1 MIEIAGLQVQLKNEY
16 TLEKN
21 ATEDR
26 AGGTLTVFS
35 VRAERFEMY
44 DLVEITENTTTEQYL
59 VQSDNVTKYDEGRY
73 EHIVNL
79 VECAAKF
86 DAYYP
91 ADRTHSRIPPRSIGA
106 VLNVYATELSSYHNL
121 QINWDFQADWAQVPI
136 RNKEYEGVNFSVIL
150 QDLFREIDARPFVN
164 YVNNKWEITPYF
176 FNFRNNEIDR
186 FDYPNSQ
193 IRKQNNMDYATKVKA
208 KLKNAVNTL
217 SAGVYFPSPN
227 GYILPKSSS
236 PQKIQSNL
244 RYELDSGIVEIEE
257 VIAVDVTIK
266 STSNSITVTTYEGD
280 VDITNHV
287 VTKEEW
293 DILPNFN
300 DDGNK
305 GIHKKNTLFYNIGS
319 NFIENLFVP
328 QGGTEIWVLTFD
340 NFTIERAIVNEAQN
354 QQLGLFTGQ
363 ETSTQQSFIDE
374 DVDQVKL
381 RVKYTRQRDLDIM
394 HHRQYLKNMNESTQI
409 HNQSSSFVDVQS
421 KKNNLKAISN
431 RMGNEVREES
441 KVWDY
446 DQQPYEL
453 GDYKGS
459 YVVIKT
465 RNTYKNGTIL
475 QEYVLAENFGNING
489 ETSLWREPS
498 PFTRT
503 RKNLT
508 TNLQIEEFV
517 EISREEKAVATRL
530 VQTARKNV
538 MATLDSSVTPSDPIS
553 TGVFRPIMQ
562 TANIVASNGVIM
574 PVFTGGGGNVTTLHV
589 QFTDTYRAGVAFSD
603 DYEDGNFGENLVY
616 AFPGDE
622 AGGKKGELVN
632 FRLFF
637 TQAQEYLDQGRY
649 PLVESLS
656 NYLTFAMTDPNVVDT
671 INKDVNSRLAV
682 TYNEH
687 FVTDNENVIIG
698 NAWAKYNRLIT
709 DTPLGT
715 KKMYKRS
722 TPYTIYDTHTG
733 SQDTEISGTW
743 SVNTN
748 DRTLIINTTEQAD
761 YYAIAYDDEILLAF
775 NDRIFVGEP
784 ETFYINFTEQA
795 ERVIVNQL
803 EAPGN
808 YIVNAFPTE
817 LRVTFFNL
825 NNESVEFEITVND
838 EVQTETVGPA
848 GSTPQEIIDS
858 SALFQFTGLDPNT
871 FYEVQAQSIPLA
883 GSEKVPS
890 ATALYTATT
899 EKIPLALPEFTAS
912 RFESYD
918 FNGTTKYTLFF
929 DVTNNTDY
937 ELIPISAIDGFE
949 FVYSGATIASGDT
962 EEVGIGLLGSDQ
974 TDPNNRIDAE
984 TPYDVQFKWRTLTFN
999 NNWDTDFTSTE
1010 TVEIFTFN
1018 PPNFSSSQ
1026 ATARTA
1032 TFVWGN
1038 PNSVSTQ
1045 LEVQLLSA
1053 PFPQGTVEQTK
1064 TVSIGTEFPNEFKAV
1079 KFEGLDQETFYS
1091 TRARLLGS
1099 GFSQSSATAD
1109 SPTIETN
1116 AFVSQDPPQFQL
1128 AGGITED
1135 QMSASFKNPN
1145 GHSVTMYAQITVQG
1159 SGTITDTTE
1168 INIAGNT
1175 SDSVTFSNLEPNTGY
1190 VISAYFKETDVYSQS
1205 TTESSPTITTLK
1217 EKTEDPDIL
1226 NVNQTSDTITWDVRN
1241 NDAEFATIRYGLNTQ
1256 NPSIT
1261 TNQVASNGIVSL
1273 SLSGLNPDTEYTIA
1287 VTAQADDKN
1296 ESDLVEETTTTDNVP
1311 ASQWVYIGTSLGSGQ
1326 THQETLNTT
1335 DGPETVTCPANE
1347 TEENN
1352 EALNALNT
1360 EIPANTKLIGYIV
1373 RVIRFANQP
1382 VRQCYERY
1390 YEAQ

>member
-73 EHIVNL
+73 EHNVNL

-106 VLNVYATELSSYHNL
+106 VLNIYATELSQYHNL
-121 QINWDFQADWAQVPI
+121 QINWDFQADWAQVLI

-176 FNFRNNEIDR
+176 FNHRNNEIDR

-208 KLKNAVNTL
+208 KLKNAVYTMD
-217 SAGVYFPSPN
+217 SGVYFPSPN
-227 GYILPKSSS
+227 GYILPKSST
-236 PQKIQSNL
+236 PQKIESNL
-244 RYELDSGIVEIEE
+244 RYELDSGIISIEEATIVNVEIT
-257 VIAVDVTIK
+257 DV
-266 STSNSITVTTYEGD
+266 STSQTTTYPEIE
-280 VDITNHV
+280 ITDYI

-293 DILPNFN
+293 DILPNLTN
-300 DDGNK
+300 QYTTGL
-305 GIHKKNTLFYNIGS
+305 HKKSALFYSIGS
-319 NFIENLFVP
+319 DVIENLFNGSSETRFWVITEDNTVLENAIINAAADA
-328 QGGTEIWVLTFD
+328 GLITVGTLTSGY
-340 NFTIERAIVNEAQN
+340 VV
-354 QQLGLFTGQ
+354 
-363 ETSTQQSFIDE
+363 E
-374 DVDQVKL
+374 DDVSKIKL
-381 RVKYTRQRDLDIM
+381 RVRYTRQKDLDIM

-446 DQQPYEL
+446 NQQPYEL
-453 GDYKGS
+453 GDYRGS

-465 RNTYKNGTIL
+465 RNTYKNSTIL

-489 ETSLWREPS
+489 ETALWREPS

-530 VQTARKNV
+530 VQTARNNV
-538 MATLDSSVTPSDPIS
+538 MATLDSSITPTDPIS

-574 PVFTGGGGNVTTLHV
+574 PVFTGGGGNVSTIHV
-589 QFTDTYRAGVAFSD
+589 QFSDTYRAGVAFSD
-603 DYEDGNFGENLVY
+603 NYENGNFGENLVY

-622 AGGKKGELVN
+622 AGGKKGELVD

-656 NYLTFAMTDPNVVDT
+656 NYLTYAMTDPNVVDT

-709 DTPLGT
+709 DTPLGI

-722 TPYTIYDTHTG
+722 TPYTIYDTRTG

-743 SVNTN
+743 SVNTT
-748 DRTLIINTTEQAD
+748 DRTLIISAAEQAD

-825 NNESVEFEITVND
+825 NNESVEFEITVNG

-848 GSTPQEIIDS
+848 GSTPQEIIES

-871 FYEVQAQSIPLA
+871 FYEVQAQSIPLT

-899 EKIPLALPEFTAS
+899 EKIPLELPEFTAS

-937 ELIPISAIDGFE
+937 ELQPISAIDGFE
-949 FVYSGATIASGDT
+949 FIYSSATIASGAT
-962 EEVGIGLLGSDQ
+962 EELGIALLGSDQ

-984 TPYDVQFKWRTLTFN
+984 TPYDVQFKWRTVTFN
-999 NNWDTDFTSTE
+999 NDWDTNFTSTE
-1010 TVEIFTFN
+1010 TVQIFTFN

-1038 PNSVSTQ
+1038 PNAVGTQ

-1064 TVSIGTEFPNEFKAV
+1064 TVSIGTEFPNQFASV
-1079 KFEGLDQETFYS
+1079 KFEGLDQETFYG
-1091 TRARLLGS
+1091 TRARLLGT
-1099 GFSQSSATAD
+1099 GFSQSSTTAD
-1109 SPTIETN
+1109 SLTIQTN

-1135 QMSASFKNPN
+1135 QMSASFNNPN

-1205 TTESSPTITTLK
+1205 TTEASPTITTLK
-1217 EKTEDPDIL
+1217 EKTEDPTIL
-1226 NVNQTSDTITWDVRN
+1226 NVDQTSDTITWDVRN
-1241 NDAEFATIRYGLNTQ
+1241 NDAEFATIRYGLDTQ

-1261 TNQVASNGIVSL
+1261 TNQVAPNGTVSL
-1273 SLSGLNPDTEYTIA
+1273 SLSGLNANTEYTIA
-1287 VTAQADDKN
+1287 ATAQANDKL

-1326 THQETLNTT
+1326 TYQETLNTT

-1373 RVIRFANQP
+1373 RVIRFANNP
-1382 VRQCYERY
+1382 IRQCYERY